1 MKYFQ
6 HNNIFHIF
14 VLKNNINNKTMFT
27 IQANQS
33 GTRSLN
39 ITEENLK
46 TIEKYSL
53 FQQLIDS
60 NGIVDESVLEK
71 LKLNV
76 RSLIA
81 STEDDCKDLLDLC
94 LNVIYHDNMKAF
106 GLHQLIML
114 YINWEREKGNIE
126 DIEE

>member
-1 MKYFQ
+1 MY
-6 HNNIFHIF
+6 
-14 VLKNNINNKTMFT
+14 T
-27 IQANQS
+27 IQAIPS
-33 GTRSLN
+33 GTISLN
-39 ITEENLK
+39 ISEENLK

-71 LKLNV
+71 LKLNI

-81 STEDDCKDLLDLC
+81 STEEDCKDLLDLC

-126 DIEE
+126 ETE

>member
-1 MKYFQ
+1 MY
-6 HNNIFHIF
+6 
-14 VLKNNINNKTMFT
+14 T
-27 IQANQS
+27 IQANPS
-33 GTRSLN
+33 GTISLN
-39 ITEENLK
+39 ISEENLK

-71 LKLNV
+71 LKLNI

-81 STEDDCKDLLDLC
+81 STEEDCKDLLDLC

-114 YINWEREKGNIE
+114 YINWEREKGNS
-126 DIEE
+126 EETE